1 MLKRSKRPSPSTPCS
16 ERFGALRFVV
26 GNLARYLR
34 WPQHRAMLFFATLA
48 FLGLVVADLR
58 DFRLSRR

>member
-1 MLKRSKRPSPSTPCS
+1 
-16 ERFGALRFVV
+16 
-26 GNLARYLR
+26 LARCLP
-34 WPQHRAMLFFATLA
+34 WSQHRVMLFFATLA

>member
-1 MLKRSKRPSPSTPCS
+1 
-16 ERFGALRFVV
+16 
-26 GNLARYLR
+26 
-34 WPQHRAMLFFATLA
+34 MLFFATLA